1 MKPNPEQ
8 DADRAAF
15 EKAAKVYMWE
25 YGPFLRDCNDID
37 ATRTYELHH
46 VEDAWNMWQAAKA
59 DSRAMQDAFEQVC
72 HRLGNIKY
80 ALNNEA
86 NALHT
91 IGNEVSY
98 GLMVA
103 APFRKK
109 GV

>member
-15 EKAAKVYMWE
+15 EKWT
-25 YGPFLRDCNDID
+25 
-37 ATRTYELHH
+37 TREPGTYAYHH
-46 VEDAWNMWQAAKA
+46 ECGAWQAAKA
-59 DSRAMQDAFEQVC
+59 DSRAVEYAFEQVC
-72 HRLGNIKY
+72 HRLDNIKY

-98 GLMVA
+98 GLVVA
-103 APFRKK
+103 APFRKT